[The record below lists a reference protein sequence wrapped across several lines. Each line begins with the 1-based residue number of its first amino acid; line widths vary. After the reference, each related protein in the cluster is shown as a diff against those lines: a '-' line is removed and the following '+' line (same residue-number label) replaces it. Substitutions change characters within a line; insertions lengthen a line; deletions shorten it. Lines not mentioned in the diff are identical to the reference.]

1 VTDHTTKDT
10 DREPTPEEQAE
21 LFRLSNIRPRE
32 VSIVD
37 RPANQ
42 EPFTVVKRHQGDPM
56 EIIEKDDGTLTI
68 KDDDQDTEKAK
79 GRFAADARTS
89 AEKLISLANQAKE
102 GDVTP
107 AMTKELGSVV
117 SVLQSLAQKYPKST
131 TKSDEGDTDADQ
143 VDKSKKQEPGEKPDD
158 EEDEAKAKKEDD
170 DQADADTKKSD
181 EDQPADDADAQ
192 VDKAKKQEDDKK
204 PPFMAGRFTPAK
216 KKAVKAALK
225 TLVDVMSAIGIMPPP
240 DMKKGLDD
248 LEAAVDRAEV
258 DKADTDADAQVD
270 KSEDPPADDQADQVA
285 DLQKSLEERD
295 ATIAE
300 LGKRLD
306 ALENAGVP
314 TSLPDDG
321 SQPGDTD
328 TKKSDSVWG
337 GCLQLNAK

>member
-56 EIIEKDDGTLTI
+56 ATEIIEKEDGTLTI
-68 KDDDQDTEKAK
+68 KDADQDTEKAK
-79 GRFAADARTS
+79 GRFAADARTA

-107 AMTKELGSVV
+107 AMAKELGSVL
-117 SVLQSLAQKYPKST
+117 SVLQSLSQKYPKPT
-131 TKSDEGDTDADQ
+131 AKSDEGDTDADQ
-143 VDKSKKQEPGEKPDD
+143 VDKSKKQEQDEKPD
-158 EEDEAKAKKEDD
+158 EEDKAKAKKEDD
-170 DQADADTKKSD
+170 DQADADTNKSD
-181 EDQPADDADAQ
+181 EDQPAADVDVDVDQ
-192 VDKAKKQEDDKK
+192 VNKAAGDK
-204 PPFMAGRFTPAK
+204 PIMPSRFTPAK

-225 TLVDVMSAIGIMPPP
+225 TLVDVMAAIGIMP
-240 DMKKGLDD
+240 DSMKKSLGDFEKAVDD
-248 LEAAVDRAEV
+248 LEPNAADEAPV
-258 DKADTDADAQVD
+258 DKADD
-270 KSEDPPADDQADQVA
+270 KPADDYQADQVA

-295 ATIAE
+295 ATITE

-306 ALENAGVP
+306 ALEKAGVP

-321 SQPGDTD
+321 SQPGDTE
-328 TKKSDSVWG
+328 TKKSDTWG
-337 GCLQLNAK
+337 GLLQLNTK